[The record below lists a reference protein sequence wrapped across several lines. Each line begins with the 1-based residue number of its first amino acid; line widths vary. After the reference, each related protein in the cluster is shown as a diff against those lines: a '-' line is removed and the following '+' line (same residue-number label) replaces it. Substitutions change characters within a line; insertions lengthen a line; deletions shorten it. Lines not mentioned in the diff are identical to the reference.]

1 MSEPVSQS
9 KALSEQHVS
18 SAQASH
24 RDAPAVID
32 ADAFDELLSVCEVET
47 TPEYLCEILEDFL
60 ADTVAQLTALRQAV
74 NANDAV
80 LMDQA
85 AHALKASSSNVAA
98 ARMAELCL
106 TLQVMGRSGSLAGA
120 MEQVRQLENEFAK
133 VSQVFVNECQR
144 RRDAFAAGQ

>member
-1 MSEPVSQS
+1 MPESIFQS
-9 KALSEQHVS
+9 KALSEQHES
-18 SAQASH
+18 SVPASH
-24 RDAPAVID
+24 RDGTAVID
-32 ADAFDELLSVCEVET
+32 ADAFDELLAVCEVET

-74 NANDAV
+74 SANDPV

-106 TLQVMGRSGSLAGA
+106 TLQVMGRSGNLAGA
-120 MEQVRQLENEFAK
+120 VEQIQQLENEFDK

>member
-1 MSEPVSQS
+1 MPEPISQS
-9 KALSEQHVS
+9 KASSEHHEP
-18 SAQASH
+18 SAQTSH
-24 RDAPAVID
+24 GDAPAVVD

-60 ADTVAQLTALRQAV
+60 ADTVEQLTALRQAV

-80 LMDQA
+80 LMDRA

-98 ARMAELCL
+98 ARMAKLCL
-106 TLQVMGRSGSLAGA
+106 TLQVIGRSGSLAGA
-120 MEQVRQLENEFAK
+120 MEQLRQLENEFAK

-144 RRDAFAAGQ
+144 RRDAFAVGQ